1 VSLSFFFKTLIRES
15 RGSRGRLAFFI
26 ACLAVGVAAV
36 VAVAGLSASLDDGI
50 RSEARQLLAADL
62 AIESRRPIPK
72 DLNLAAAGL
81 AGAERTD
88 LQETVTVV
96 AAPPNAAGA
105 PGRSQLV
112 ELKVV
117 NGDYPFYGKL
127 EIDPARPL
135 RQLLAADTTVV
146 ASELLARL
154 GLRPGDS
161 LRIGGQPFRIAGV
174 VLSEPDRISVSMTL
188 GPRIFLSGD
197 GFRRAGLAGFGSRI
211 EHRTLLK
218 VPAGFPLS
226 GLDAAKER
234 LQKLMPDPTFYRIE
248 TFREAQPSLRRSLER
263 VERFLGLVAL
273 LSLFVGGIGV
283 AQSVRAWLAGRLDA
297 IAILKCLGMRP
308 REIFPLYL
316 GQTALLGLAG
326 SLVGI
331 ALGAALQL
339 VLPSLFPD
347 LIPAH
352 LIRAWQPGALL
363 RGLLLG
369 IGVAVLFSL
378 PPLSAV
384 LRVPPARVLRRDAEP
399 LPNHRRVT
407 VATLVVLAL
416 GVWIMASL
424 QAQSWDLG
432 ARFTGAVA
440 GATLALA
447 LGAHLIT
454 RGASRLPRESFRRP
468 WLRYGVAALARPG
481 ASTFSA
487 IVALGLGVLVVLG
500 MSLVERRLT
509 QELSTE
515 LPQEAPSAFLAD
527 IQPGQW
533 PGIETL
539 IRAQGGDRIQS
550 VPVVMAR
557 IAAIDG
563 RPVEELTREK
573 EPDVPRPGPPE
584 KEERAEREEREGGG
598 GDGGGGDG
606 GRRWAL
612 TREQRLT
619 YMQTLPDD
627 NQVVDGVL
635 WGDPQRAEVSV
646 EQEFAADLGLRLGST
661 VRFDVQGIPLELT
674 VTSLRTVNWRSF
686 GINFF
691 LVVEPGVLEDAP
703 QMRLAAF
710 QLPRGTE
717 QGLQDLLAASYPNV
731 TLLRIREI
739 LDKIVQVM
747 DRIGLGIRFLG
758 GFTVLAGI
766 AILAGAIS
774 AGSVRRGREV
784 ALLKTLG
791 MTRRTVLGTFAVEY
805 ALIGLVAALIGAVG
819 GTLLAWGVLRR
830 GFDLSW
836 SFQPAPFTI
845 AVLGAV
851 LLAVAAG
858 VAASVRAI
866 ERRPIEVLR
875 DS

>member
-1 VSLSFFFKTLIRES
+1 MTAGFFFRTLIRES
-15 RGSRGRLAFFI
+15 RGSRGRLLFFI

-36 VAVAGLSASLDDGI
+36 VSVAGISGSLDNGI

-62 AIESRRPIPK
+62 AIESRRPIPQ
-72 DLNLAAAGL
+72 DLDLAAAGL

-96 AAPPNAAGA
+96 AAPPRADGE

-117 NGDYPFYGKL
+117 RGDYPFYGKL

-135 RQLLAADTTVV
+135 RELLTADTTVV

-154 GLRPGDS
+154 GLRQGDS
-161 LRIGGQPFRIAGV
+161 LRIGGQPFRIAGI

-188 GPRIFLSGD
+188 GPRIFLSGE
-197 GFRRAGLAGFGSRI
+197 GFRRAGLSGQGSRI

-218 VPAGFPLS
+218 VPAGFPLA
-226 GLDAAKER
+226 GLDGAKER
-234 LQKLMPDPTFYRIE
+234 LQQLMPDSEFYRIE
-248 TFREAQPSLRRSLER
+248 TYREAQPSLRRSLAR

-283 AQSVRAWLAGRLDA
+283 AQSVRAWLAGRMDA
-297 IAILKCLGMRP
+297 IAVLKCLGLRP

-316 GQTALLGLAG
+316 GQTALLGLVG

-331 ALGAALQL
+331 ALGVGLQL

-363 RGLLLG
+363 RGLALG
-369 IGVAVLFSL
+369 VGVAVLFSL

-399 LPNHRRVT
+399 LPNHRWVT
-407 VATLVVLAL
+407 VATLGVLAL

-432 ARFTGAVA
+432 ARFTGAVG

-454 RGASRLPRESFRRP
+454 RGVRRLPRESFRRP
-468 WLRYGVAALARPG
+468 WLRHGVAALARPG

-515 LPQEAPSAFLAD
+515 LPHEAPSAFLVD

-533 PGIETL
+533 PGIDRL
-539 IRAQGGDRIQS
+539 IRRQGATRIQS

-563 RPVEELTREK
+563 RPVEELTRERGA
-573 EPDVPRPGPPE
+573 EAPRPGPPE
-584 KEERAEREEREGGG
+584 KEERAEREEREGG
-598 GDGGGGDG
+598 DGGG
-606 GRRWAL
+606 RSWAL

-619 YMQTLPDD
+619 YMHTLPDD
-627 NQVVDGVL
+627 NQVTDGVL

-646 EQEFAADLGLRLGST
+646 EQEFADDLGLRLGST
-661 VRFDVQGIPLELT
+661 IRFDVQGVPLELT

-717 QGLQDLLAASYPNV
+717 QRVQDLLAASYPNV

-739 LDKIVQVM
+739 LDKIIQVM
-747 DRIGLGIRFLG
+747 ARIGLGIRFLG

-774 AGSVRRGREV
+774 AGSLRRGREV

-805 ALIGLVAALIGAVG
+805 ALIGLVAAVIGAAG
-819 GTLLAWGVLRR
+819 GTLLSWGVLRR
-830 GFDLSW
+830 GFDLTW
-836 SFQPAPFTI
+836 SFQPVPFTV
-845 AVLGAV
+845 AVAGAI

-858 VAASVRAI
+858 VAASTRAL

-875 DS
+875 DQ

>member
-1 VSLSFFFKTLIRES
+1 MTLAFFFKTLLRES

-26 ACLAVGVAAV
+26 ACLSVGVAAV
-36 VAVAGLSASLDDGI
+36 VSVAGLSASLDDGI

-62 AIESRRPIPK
+62 AIEGRRPVPR
-72 DLNLAAAGL
+72 DLDLAAAGL

-96 AAPPNAAGA
+96 AAPPRAAGQ

-117 NGDYPFYGKL
+117 HGTYPFYGKL
-127 EIDPARPL
+127 VIEPRRPL
-135 RQLLAADTTVV
+135 RELLAPQTTVV
-146 ASELLARL
+146 ASELLSRL
-154 GLRPGDS
+154 GLRIGDS
-161 LRIGGQPFRIAGV
+161 LRIGGQSFRIAGV
-174 VLSEPDRISVSMTL
+174 VLSEPDRISISMTL
-188 GPRIFLSGD
+188 GPRVFLSNE
-197 GFRRAGLAGFGSRI
+197 GFRRAGLAGYGSRI

-234 LQKLMPDPTFYRIE
+234 LQRTIPDPTFYRIE
-248 TFREAQPSLRRSLER
+248 TYREAQPALRESLGR

-283 AQSVRAWLAGRLDA
+283 AQSVRAWLASRLDA
-297 IAILKCLGMRP
+297 IAVLKCLGMRP

-316 GQTALLGLAG
+316 GQTTLLGLAG

-331 ALGAALQL
+331 AAGVAVQL
-339 VLPSLFPD
+339 TLPSLFPD
-347 LIPAH
+347 LIPAE
-352 LIRAWQPGALL
+352 LIRPWQPVALL
-363 RGLLLG
+363 RGLTLG
-369 IGVAVLFSL
+369 VGVAVLFSL

-384 LRVPPARVLRRDAEP
+384 LRVPPARVLRREAEP
-399 LPNHRRVT
+399 LSGHRWVM
-407 VATLVVLAL
+407 VATGGALAL
-416 GVWIMASL
+416 GVWFMASV
-424 QAQSWDLG
+424 QARSWDLG
-432 ARFTGAVA
+432 ARFTGGVA
-440 GATLALA
+440 GATLVLALA
-447 LGAHLIT
+447 ALLIT
-454 RGASRLPRESFRRP
+454 RGVRRLPRESLRRP
-468 WLRYGVAALARPG
+468 WLRHGVAALARPG
-481 ASTFSA
+481 ATTLSA

-500 MSLVERRLT
+500 MSLVQRRLT
-509 QELSTE
+509 EELSAE
-515 LPQEAPSAFLAD
+515 LPKEAPSAFLVD
-527 IQPGQW
+527 VQPAQW
-533 PGIETL
+533 PGIEKL
-539 IRAQGGDRIQS
+539 IQEQGATRIQA

-557 IAAIDG
+557 VAAIDG
-563 RPVEELTREK
+563 RLVEELNRGARPEAEGRE
-573 EPDVPRPGPPE
+573 DRQ
-584 KEERAEREEREGGG
+584 REEGERGEGGEG
-598 GDGGGGDG
+598 S
-606 GRRWAL
+606 RRWAL

-619 YMQTLPDD
+619 YMRTLPED
-627 NQVVDGVL
+627 NQVIEGVL

-646 EQEFAADLGLRLGST
+646 EQEFAQDLGLRLGST
-661 VRFDVQGIPLELT
+661 NRFDVQGVPLELT
-674 VTSLRTVNWRSF
+674 VTSLRTVNWRTF

-703 QMRLAAF
+703 QQWLAAF

-717 QGLQDLLAASYPNV
+717 QRVQDLLAASYPNV

-739 LDKIVQVM
+739 LDKIIQVM
-747 DRIGLGIRFLG
+747 ARIGLGIRFLG

-805 ALIGLVAALIGAVG
+805 ALIGLVAALIGAAG
-819 GTLLAWGVLRR
+819 GTLLSWGVLRR

-836 SFQPAPFTI
+836 SFQPVPFTV
-845 AVLGAV
+845 AVVGAV

-858 VAASVRAI
+858 VAASLRAI

-875 DS
+875 EG

>member
-1 VSLSFFFKTLIRES
+1 MSPAFFFRTLLRES
-15 RGSRGRLAFFI
+15 RGSRGRLAFFV
-26 ACLAVGVAAV
+26 ACLSVGVAAV
-36 VAVAGLSASLDDGI
+36 VAVAGLSGSLDDGI
-50 RSEARQLLAADL
+50 RGEARQLLAADL
-62 AIESRRPIPK
+62 AIESRQPIPK
-72 DLNLAAAGL
+72 DLDLKAAGL

-96 AAPPNAAGA
+96 AAPPSATGT

-117 NGDYPFYGKL
+117 NGEYPFYGTL
-127 EIDPARPL
+127 DLDPRRPL
-135 RQLLAADTTVV
+135 SQLLAAETTVV

-154 GLRPGDS
+154 GLKVGDT

-188 GPRIFLSGD
+188 GPRIFLSGG
-197 GFRRAGLAGFGSRI
+197 GFQRAGLSGQGSRI

-218 VPAGFPLS
+218 VPAGFPAS

-234 LQKLMPDPTFYRIE
+234 LQKAFADPAFYRIE
-248 TFREAQPSLRRSLER
+248 TYRDAQPSLRRSLAR

-283 AQSVRAWLAGRLDA
+283 AQSVRAWLASRLDA
-297 IAILKCLGMRP
+297 IAILKCLGLRP

-316 GQTALLGLAG
+316 GQTALLGLTG

-331 ALGAALQL
+331 LLGVALQL

-347 LIPAH
+347 LIPGH
-352 LIRAWQPGALL
+352 LIRPWQPAALL
-363 RGLLLG
+363 RGLALG
-369 IGVAVLFSL
+369 VGVAVLFSL

-399 LPNHRRVT
+399 LPSHRWVM
-407 VATLVVLAL
+407 VATTAVLAL
-416 GVWIMASL
+416 GVWVMASF

-432 ARFTGAVA
+432 ARFTGAV
-440 GATLALA
+440 GAATLVLALA
-447 LGAHLIT
+447 AHLIT
-454 RGASRLPRESFRRP
+454 RGVSRLPRESFRRP
-468 WLRYGVAALARPG
+468 WLRHGVAALARPG

-509 QELSTE
+509 QELSAE
-515 LPQEAPSAFLAD
+515 LPQEAPSAFLVD
-527 IQPGQW
+527 IQPAQW
-533 PGIETL
+533 PGVEKL
-539 IRAQGGDRIQS
+539 INEQGATRLQS

-563 RPVEELTREK
+563 RPVEELTRQRQP
-573 EPDVPRPGPPE
+573 EPVPERPE
-584 KEERAEREEREGGG
+584 KEERTEREEREGGG
-598 GDGGGGDG
+598 GEG

-619 YMQTLPDD
+619 YMPTLPDD
-627 NQVVDGVL
+627 NQVVEGVL

-661 VRFDVQGIPLELT
+661 IRFDVQGVPVELT

-717 QGLQDLLAASYPNV
+717 QRVQDLLAASYPNV

-758 GFTVLAGI
+758 GFTILAGI
-766 AILAGAIS
+766 AILGGAIS
-774 AGSVRRGREV
+774 AGSLRRGREV

-805 ALIGLVAALIGAVG
+805 ALIGLVAAVIGAVG
-819 GTLLAWGVLRR
+819 GTLLSWGVLQR
-830 GFDLSW
+830 GFELSW
-836 SFQPAPFTI
+836 SFQPGPFLVAI
-845 AVLGAV
+845 VGAV

-858 VAASVRAI
+858 VAASVRAL

-875 DS
+875 DQ

>member
-1 VSLSFFFKTLIRES
+1 MTAAFFFRTLLRES
-15 RGSRGRLAFFI
+15 RGSRGRLLFFV
-26 ACLAVGVAAV
+26 ACLSVGVAAV

-62 AIESRRPIPK
+62 AIESRQPIPK
-72 DLNLAAAGL
+72 DLDLAAAGL

-96 AAPPNAAGA
+96 AAPPRTAGQ

-117 NGDYPFYGKL
+117 QGTYPFYGKL
-127 EIDPARPL
+127 EIEPRRPL
-135 RQLLAADTTVV
+135 GELLTADTAVA
-146 ASELLARL
+146 ASELLSRL
-154 GLRPGDS
+154 GLRAGDS

-188 GPRIFLSGD
+188 GPRLFLSGD
-197 GFRRAGLAGFGSRI
+197 GFRRSGLAGFGSRI

-226 GLDAAKER
+226 GLDDAKER
-234 LQKLMPDPTFYRIE
+234 LQKTIANPAFYRIE
-248 TFREAQPSLRRSLER
+248 TFREAQPSLRQSLAR

-283 AQSVRAWLAGRLDA
+283 AQSVRAWLASRLDA
-297 IAILKCLGMRP
+297 IAVLKCLGMRP

-326 SLVGI
+326 SLAGI
-331 ALGAALQL
+331 AMGVAVQL
-339 VLPSLFPD
+339 VLPSFFPD
-347 LIPAH
+347 LIPAQ
-352 LIRAWQPGALL
+352 LIRPWQPATLL
-363 RGLLLG
+363 RGLALG
-369 IGVAVLFSL
+369 VGVAVLFSL

-384 LRVPPARVLRRDAEP
+384 LRVPPARVLRREAEP
-399 LPNHRRVT
+399 LPGHRWVMA
-407 VATLVVLAL
+407 ATLAALGL

-424 QAQSWDLG
+424 QARSWDLG
-432 ARFTGAVA
+432 ARFTGGVA
-440 GATLALA
+440 GATLALS
-447 LGAHLIT
+447 LGAFLIT
-454 RGASRLPRESFRRP
+454 RFVRRLPRESLRRP
-468 WLRYGVAALARPG
+468 WLRHGVAALARPG
-481 ASTFSA
+481 STTFSA

-500 MSLVERRLT
+500 MSLVQRRLT
-509 QELSTE
+509 QELSAE
-515 LPQEAPSAFLAD
+515 LPKEAPSAFLID
-527 IQPGQW
+527 IQPAQW
-533 PGIETL
+533 PGIEKL
-539 IRAQGGDRIQS
+539 LHENRATRLQS

-563 RPVEELTREK
+563 RPVEELAARRSRRE
-573 EPDVPRPGPPE
+573 DAL
-584 KEERAEREEREGGG
+584 ERRDREEREEREEGE
-598 GDGGGGDG
+598 G

-619 YMQTLPDD
+619 YMRTLPDD
-627 NQVVDGVL
+627 NQVVEGVL

-646 EQEFAADLGLRLGST
+646 EQEFAEDLGLRLGSAI
-661 VRFDVQGIPLELT
+661 RFDVQGVPLELT
-674 VTSLRTVNWRSF
+674 VTSLRTVNWRTF

-703 QMRLAAF
+703 QQRLAAF

-717 QGLQDLLAASYPNV
+717 QRVQDLLAASYPNV

-739 LDKIVQVM
+739 LDKIIQVM
-747 DRIGLGIRFLG
+747 ARIGLGIRFIG
-758 GFTVLAGI
+758 GFTVLAGV

-774 AGSVRRGREV
+774 AGSLRRGREV

-805 ALIGLVAALIGAVG
+805 ALIGLVAAVIGAAG
-819 GTLLAWGVLRR
+819 GTLLSWGVLRR
-830 GFDLSW
+830 GFDLTW
-836 SFQPAPFTI
+836 SFQPVPFTVAI
-845 AVLGAV
+845 AGAV

-875 DS
+875 DQ

>member
-1 VSLSFFFKTLIRES
+1 MTPGFFFRTLIRES
-15 RGSRGRLAFFI
+15 RGSRGRLLFFV

-36 VAVAGLSASLDDGI
+36 VAVAGISASLDNGI

-96 AAPPNAAGA
+96 AAPPRATGA

-117 NGDYPFYGKL
+117 RGDYPFYGKL

-135 RQLLAADTTVV
+135 RELLAADTTVV

-154 GLRPGDS
+154 GLQQGDN
-161 LRIGGQPFRIAGV
+161 LRIGGRPFRIAGV

-218 VPAGFPLS
+218 VPAGFPLA

-234 LQKLMPDPTFYRIE
+234 LQKAMPDSTFYRIE
-248 TFREAQPSLRRSLER
+248 TYRDAQPSLRRSLAR

-283 AQSVRAWLAGRLDA
+283 AQSVRAWLAGRMDA
-297 IAILKCLGMRP
+297 IAVLKCLGLRP

-331 ALGAALQL
+331 ALGVALQL

-369 IGVAVLFSL
+369 VGVAVLFSL

-399 LPNHRRVT
+399 LPNHRWVT
-407 VATLVVLAL
+407 AATLAVLAL
-416 GVWIMASL
+416 GVWIMASI

-432 ARFTGAVA
+432 GRFTGAVA

-454 RGASRLPRESFRRP
+454 RGVRRLPRESFRRP
-468 WLRYGVAALARPG
+468 WLRHGVAALARPG

-509 QELSTE
+509 RELSAE
-515 LPQEAPSAFLAD
+515 LPQEAPSAFLVD

-533 PGIETL
+533 AGIDKL
-539 IRAQGGDRIQS
+539 IRQQGATRIQS

-563 RPVEELTREK
+563 RPVEELTREQA
-573 EPDVPRPGPPE
+573 PAAPRPDRPE
-584 KEERAEREEREGGG
+584 KEERAEREEREGG
-598 GDGGGGDG
+598 DGG

-619 YMQTLPDD
+619 YMHTLPDD
-627 NQVVDGVL
+627 NEVVGGVL

-646 EQEFAADLGLRLGST
+646 EQEFADDLGLRLGST
-661 VRFDVQGIPLELT
+661 VRFDVQGVPVELT

-717 QGLQDLLAASYPNV
+717 QRVQDLLAASYPNV

-739 LDKIVQVM
+739 LDKIIQVM
-747 DRIGLGIRFLG
+747 ARIGLGIRFLG
-758 GFTVLAGI
+758 GFTVLAGV

-774 AGSVRRGREV
+774 AGSLRRGREV

-805 ALIGLVAALIGAVG
+805 ALIGLVAAVIGAVG
-819 GTLLAWGVLRR
+819 GTLLSWGVLRR
-830 GFDLSW
+830 GFDLTW
-836 SFQPAPFTI
+836 SFQPVPFTTAI
-845 AVLGAV
+845 AGAV
-851 LLAVAAG
+851 LLAIAAG
-858 VAASVRAI
+858 VAASLRAI

-875 DS
+875 DQ